1 MKSLEEK
8 FMEEISRI
16 KEVEIFLGISKL
28 LSVELLDG
36 KEPRDFTDVFADVM
50 EKFRGKNRARK
61 KELLKVLKLANKE
74 SLRRPIEK
82 IQQETEKSQE
92 EVEDGNRTE
101 NTEA

>member
-36 KEPRDFTDVFADVM
+36 KDPRDFTDVFADVM
-50 EKFRGKNRARK
+50 EKFRGKDRK
-61 KELLKVLKLANKE
+61 RKRELLKVLKLANKD

-82 IQQETEKSQE
+82 VQQEVEKIQQ

-101 NTEA
+101 NTKA